1 MTTAFWRLKEV
12 EESLGDDYQHPIFS
26 FQVSIRGGRKFTAL
40 SKDKL
45 WSFYETL
52 EPRYYY
58 EVMRPNNR
66 CKVYFDLEFETTQNE
81 EKNGHD
87 MVRSLIELVNKK
99 LLNDFGHQS
108 EASDVLVLESHFK
121 TKFSSH
127 LVFLRS
133 VFENNQELG
142 FFVQDLLSS
151 LSETERLNLTVNHNG
166 QRQLFVDTSVYR
178 LNQQFR
184 LFNSRKM
191 GRMNPLLI
199 SSISTC
205 QYKEFNQESFFASLV
220 TNVDASVET
229 IKSDYSSRRTLI
241 SSGRERSSSG
251 ETYSEI
257 DSIIKD
263 IISPDGKIS
272 GWTYHAPSQTFCYSI
287 ENYSYCRN
295 VNRSHTSAKVY
306 YLYCSKNHSLWQQ
319 CFSPKCQ
326 GFKSDLIALPDYSW
340 LYNMEPWDE

>member
-1 MTTAFWRLKEV
+1 MATAFWRLKEV
-12 EESLGDDYQHPIFS
+12 EESLGNNYQHPIFS
-26 FQVSIRGGRKFTAL
+26 FQVSINGGRKFIAL
-40 SKDKL
+40 TKEKL

-52 EPRYYY
+52 SPRYYY
-58 EVMRPNNR
+58 EVMRPSHR
-66 CKVYFDLEFETTQNE
+66 CKVYFDLEFETSQNE
-81 EKNGHD
+81 EKIGHD

-99 LLNDFGHQS
+99 LLNDFGHES
-108 EASDVLVLESHFK
+108 RASDVLVLESHFK

-142 FFVQDLLSS
+142 LFVEDLLSS
-151 LSETERLNLTVNHNG
+151 LSEADRLFFTVNHNG
-166 QRQLFVDTSVYR
+166 QKKLLVDTSVYR

-205 QYKEFNQESFFASLV
+205 QYREFNQESFFASLV
-220 TNVDASVET
+220 TNINTSVET
-229 IKSDYSSRRTLI
+229 IKSHYCSRRTWY
-241 SSGRERSSSG
+241 SPGRERASSG

-263 IISPDGKIS
+263 IISPGGRVS
-272 GWTYHAPSQTFCYSI
+272 GWTFHAPSETFCYSI
-287 ENYSYCRN
+287 EDHSFCRN
-295 VNRSHTSAKVY
+295 VNRSHSTAKIY

-319 CFSPKCQ
+319 CFSSKCR
-326 GFKSDLIALPDYSW
+326 GYKSEPIALPDFSW
-340 LYNMEPWDE
+340 INMKPWDE